1 MLVFQR
7 KCFNAPLH
15 QQALDDVKSIVRR
28 NITDGVKDNALTL
41 KGTCI
46 IINYL
51 KRIVQIHVVPYVKKI
66 ECFES
71 ISLLIYVLCS
81 PNIVA
86 RTVCQLANRNDD

>member
-1 MLVFQR
+1 VFVFQR

-41 KGTCI
+41 KGKCI
-46 IINYL
+46 MINYL
-51 KRIVQIHVVPYVKKI
+51 RRIFQIHVVPYMKKI

-71 ISLLIYVLCS
+71 ISLLIYV
-81 PNIVA
+81 
-86 RTVCQLANRNDD
+86 